1 MDSTKTQ
8 ERIYFQELKIRV
20 KNEVEIQLE
29 IRKEFKDWSGY
40 DIQNF
45 QDDLEEK
52 CKSTVS
58 EKWFYNHF
66 KNENE
71 KLPRVDVLNL
81 LSIYCGFKNW
91 DDFKFQNEKKAP
103 IKTGNNSIWVAAIL
117 IVITFT
123 GLGFWMSSR
132 TKTITVVCNDA
143 YTHQPILTKNLQLE
157 LLQLKT
163 EILNSTTSNWSLQIK
178 EQDTLLIDGAYYKA
192 KKVFLNPGE
201 INDTLI
207 VELLPDDYA
216 LMLNYFSRATSSN
229 WEKRSNQLNEA
240 IHNEAKLFQVHED
253 LNGIEMLNKQEF
265 IDRLILPINSLKN
278 LEILH
283 IIYKDNQIY
292 RLRFVQKMEDH
303 EN

>member
-1 MDSTKTQ
+1 
-8 ERIYFQELKIRV
+8 
-20 KNEVEIQLE
+20 
-29 IRKEFKDWSGY
+29 
-40 DIQNF
+40 
-45 QDDLEEK
+45 
-52 CKSTVS
+52 
-58 EKWFYNHF
+58 
-66 KNENE
+66 
-71 KLPRVDVLNL
+71 
-81 LSIYCGFKNW
+81 
-91 DDFKFQNEKKAP
+91 
-103 IKTGNNSIWVAAIL
+103 
-117 IVITFT
+117 
-123 GLGFWMSSR
+123 MSSR
-132 TKTITVVCNDA
+132 TKTITVVCTDA

-157 LLQLKT
+157 LLQLRK
-163 EILNSTTSNWSLQIK
+163 EILNSTSSNWSLQLK

-229 WEKRSNQLNEA
+229 WEKRSQQLGEA
-240 IHNEAKLFQVHED
+240 IHDEAKLFQVHED

-292 RLRFVQKMEDH
+292 RLRFVQKIEDH

>member
-1 MDSTKTQ
+1 M
-8 ERIYFQELKIRV
+8 EIHLK
-20 KNEVEIQLE
+20 

-52 CKSTVS
+52 CKSTIS

-81 LSIYCGFKNW
+81 LSFYCGYKNW
-91 DDFKFQNEKKAP
+91 DDFKFQNESKAP
-103 IKTGNNSIWVAAIL
+103 LKKRSLLIWLIAVL
-117 IVITFT
+117 IVII
-123 GLGFWMSSR
+123 GGGVFWMSSR
-132 TKTITVVCNDA
+132 TKKMIISCHDA
-143 YTHQPILTKNLQLE
+143 YTHELILTKNVQLE
-157 LLQLKT
+157 LVNSKT
-163 EILNSTTSNWSLQIK
+163 KISNTTPSIWSVRVN

-192 KKVFLNPGE
+192 KKVVLNPE
-201 INDTLI
+201 ETRDTLI

-229 WEKRSNQLNEA
+229 WEKRSEQLSEA
-240 IHNEAKLFQVHED
+240 IHDDAKLFQVHEG

-265 IDRLILPINSLKN
+265 IERLTLPINSLKN

-292 RLRFVQKMEDH
+292 KLRFVQKTK
-303 EN
+303 